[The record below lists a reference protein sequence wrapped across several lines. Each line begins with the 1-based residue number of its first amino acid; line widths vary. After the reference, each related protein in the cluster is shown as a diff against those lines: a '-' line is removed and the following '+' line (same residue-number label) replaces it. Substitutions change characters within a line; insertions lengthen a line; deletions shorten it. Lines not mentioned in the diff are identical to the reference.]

1 MELHPKPRPRPSKMG
16 WPEPLIFLEYEVT
29 EWMNRA
35 YCGSDTDRRDARQ
48 HQERYEGLVRDV
60 PQGEP

>member
-1 MELHPKPRPRPSKMG
+1 MG
-16 WPEPLIFLEYEVT
+16 WPEPLILEYEVT

-35 YCGSDTDRRDARQ
+35 YCGSDTDRRCMAASIK
-48 HQERYEGLVRDV
+48 ERYEGLVRDV